1 VTPKLILV
9 VDDKCGFDLNTVREL
24 MRHKSLKMTLRY
36 AHLSPGFK
44 QAAVE
49 RLDTYWTPD
58 DTLRN
63 VVREV
68 ERSKSFE
75 LKEEGVVG
83 GTGLEPV
90 TPTMSRESE
99 SNR

>member
-1 VTPKLILV
+1 
-9 VDDKCGFDLNTVREL
+9 
-24 MRHKSLKMTLRY
+24 MTLRY

-63 VVREV
+63 VLREV
-68 ERSKSFE
+68 ESSKFLESQ
-75 LKEEGVVG
+75 EEEVVG
-83 GTGLEPV
+83 GTGFEPV
-90 TPTMSRESE
+90 TPTMSRLLSVFPEFSFL
-99 SNR
+99 RIFLYLL